1 MESKKYLEDISEIK
15 NMMNRS
21 TRFLSLSG
29 LSGILAGVYALIGS
43 YVAFTILQEIQ
54 YEQNSFRRILISFDA
69 IDQLLLLAAIIAL
82 AAILTGILLSYRKA
96 KRLNEKLWNQT
107 AKRMLLNFSIP
118 LVSGGI
124 FCIALLIHDEFGLIA
139 PATLLFYGF
148 ACINASKYTLGDIH
162 NLGIT
167 CIILGLL
174 SAFFIGYGLLFW
186 ALGFGVCHILYGA
199 IMYFKYEKISIPS
212 STT

>member
-15 NMMNRS
+15 NMMNQS

-69 IDQLLLLAAIIAL
+69 INQLLLLAAIIAL

-199 IMYFKYEKISIPS
+199 IMYFKYEKK
-212 STT
+212 

>member
-148 ACINASKYTLGDIH
+148 ACINASKYPLGDIH

-199 IMYFKYEKISIPS
+199 IMYFKYEKK
-212 STT
+212 

>member
-199 IMYFKYEKISIPS
+199 IMYFKYEKNKYSV
-212 STT
+212 

>member
-199 IMYFKYEKISIPS
+199 IMYLSLIHI
-212 STT
+212 

>member
-148 ACINASKYTLGDIH
+148 ACLNASKYTLGDIH

-199 IMYFKYEKISIPS
+199 IMYFKYEKK
-212 STT
+212 

>member
-139 PATLLFYGF
+139 PATLLFYGS

-199 IMYFKYEKISIPS
+199 IMYFKYEKK
-212 STT
+212 

>member
-199 IMYFKYEKISIPS
+199 IMYFKYEKK
-212 STT
+212 

>member
-1 MESKKYLEDISEIK
+1 M
-15 NMMNRS
+15 
-21 TRFLSLSG
+21 SG

-139 PATLLFYGF
+139 PATLLFMVSP
-148 ACINASKYTLGDIH
+148 A
-162 NLGIT
+162 
-167 CIILGLL
+167 
-174 SAFFIGYGLLFW
+174 
-186 ALGFGVCHILYGA
+186 
-199 IMYFKYEKISIPS
+199 
-212 STT
+212 

>member
-1 MESKKYLEDISEIK
+1 
-15 NMMNRS
+15 MNRS

-199 IMYFKYEKISIPS
+199 IMYFKYEKK
-212 STT
+212 

>member
-1 MESKKYLEDISEIK
+1 
-15 NMMNRS
+15 MMNRS

-139 PATLLFYGF
+139 PANPAFLWFRLHKCFQIHLRRHTQFRYYLYHTWSAFSIFYRIRSF
-148 ACINASKYTLGDIH
+148 
-162 NLGIT
+162 
-167 CIILGLL
+167 ILGSWLW
-174 SAFFIGYGLLFW
+174 SMSHFIRSYNVF
-186 ALGFGVCHILYGA
+186 
-199 IMYFKYEKISIPS
+199 
-212 STT
+212 

>member
-1 MESKKYLEDISEIK
+1 
-15 NMMNRS
+15 
-21 TRFLSLSG
+21 
-29 LSGILAGVYALIGS
+29 
-43 YVAFTILQEIQ
+43 
-54 YEQNSFRRILISFDA
+54 
-69 IDQLLLLAAIIAL
+69 
-82 AAILTGILLSYRKA
+82 
-96 KRLNEKLWNQT
+96 
-107 AKRMLLNFSIP
+107 MLLNFSIP

-199 IMYFKYEKISIPS
+199 IMYFKYEKK
-212 STT
+212 

>member
-69 IDQLLLLAAIIAL
+69 INQLLLLAAIIAL

-199 IMYFKYEKISIPS
+199 IMYFKYEKK
-212 STT
+212 

>member
-199 IMYFKYEKISIPS
+199 IMLSLIHI
-212 STT
+212 

>member
-107 AKRMLLNFSIP
+107 AKIMLLNFSIP

-199 IMYFKYEKISIPS
+199 IMYFKYEKK
-212 STT
+212 

>member
-174 SAFFIGYGLLFW
+174 SAFL
-186 ALGFGVCHILYGA
+186 
-199 IMYFKYEKISIPS
+199 
-212 STT
+212 